1 MNKVEDEI
9 KIFKS
14 DTRESIFNAST
25 KQKKNTADISETN
38 TKLELLTEEVKRIN
52 RHMMREYESKE
63 VVKRLTERVDKLSS
77 MESIAYLS
85 DVLLPRCNEMY
96 YKMDEF
102 LKDNETMK

>member
-1 MNKVEDEI
+1 
-9 KIFKS
+9 
-14 DTRESIFNAST
+14 
-25 KQKKNTADISETN
+25 
-38 TKLELLTEEVKRIN
+38 
-52 RHMMREYESKE
+52 MMREYESKE